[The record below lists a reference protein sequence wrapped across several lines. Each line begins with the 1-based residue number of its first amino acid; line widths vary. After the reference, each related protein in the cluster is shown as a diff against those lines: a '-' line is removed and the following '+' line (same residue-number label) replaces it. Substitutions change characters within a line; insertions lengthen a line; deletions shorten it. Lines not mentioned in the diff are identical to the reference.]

1 MTIKPLV
8 CTECGGHID
17 RDTMTCKFCGIQF
30 ELDNYFQPII
40 VKRFD
45 TKINVLESYMSIPQ
59 SMFDLEHERGK
70 LQNLTEYAV
79 KELARQ
85 FADKLIPFM
94 EVRREYTP
102 RFDNQEIRARV
113 RVAQPFDSNNDMPLP
128 PTTGSD
134 AYK

>member
-30 ELDNYFQPII
+30 ELDNYMQPII
-40 VKRFD
+40 VKRFE
-45 TKINVLESYMSIPQ
+45 TKINVLESYMTIPQ
-59 SMFDLEHERGK
+59 EMFVLEHEHGN

-85 FADKLIPFM
+85 FADKLVPFM
-94 EVRREYTP
+94 EVRREYNP
-102 RFDNQEIRARV
+102 IFDKQEIRARV
-113 RVAQPFDSNNDMPLP
+113 RVAQPFDCGGDINV
-128 PTTGSD
+128 
-134 AYK
+134 